1 MSFLSENE
9 TSKHAGCCNGQ
20 RSPGAPILDRMQ
32 ITRVIIVGLIILIG
46 AFGLFEY
53 EINRGASVQE
63 ARTVA
68 VNVVI
73 FVELFY
79 LFNARS
85 LTRSPF
91 QIGFFSNP
99 WAIGGSVLMVLLQ
112 ILFTYAPFMHRL
124 FGSAPM
130 SLILWVDVLVVSL
143 AAFGIIEVEKWLRR
157 RKESR
162 A

>member
-1 MSFLSENE
+1 MDRPPRN
-9 TSKHAGCCNGQ
+9 
-20 RSPGAPILDRMQ
+20 PGAPILDRMQ

-99 WAIGGSVLMVLLQ
+99 WVFAGAAAMILLQ
-112 ILFTYAPFMHRL
+112 LLFTYTPFMNTA
-124 FGSAPM
+124 FNSAPIGAG
-130 SLILWVDVLVVSL
+130 SWLRIL
-143 AAFGIIEVEKWLRR
+143 AAGFMVTLIVGIEKGIVRR
-157 RKESR
+157 RPPVASP
-162 A
+162 

>member
-1 MSFLSENE
+1 MDRPPRN
-9 TSKHAGCCNGQ
+9 
-20 RSPGAPILDRMQ
+20 PGAPILDRMQ

-112 ILFTYAPFMHRL
+112 ILFTYAPFMHQL

>member
-1 MSFLSENE
+1 MDRPPRN
-9 TSKHAGCCNGQ
+9 
-20 RSPGAPILDRMQ
+20 PGAPILDRMQ

-112 ILFTYAPFMHRL
+112 ILFTYAPFMHQL

-162 A
+162 V